1 MGSLMARMPKKRPL
15 YVETYLSRHGRRM
28 WFFRVGKQPRVRLPD
43 EYGSPEFIAAYRE
56 ALAAHL
62 AGEKKPGRTLGWLIQ
77 QYRVSPAHNAL
88 APETKKQFRY
98 QLDRLIERNANAPL
112 DEITP
117 ASIAAGRDARAVK
130 PSDANKYLKCV
141 SALFRFAVDRHLM
154 KSNPAQGIAKLR
166 TPSIGFHTWTED
178 EAAAFEARWPIGTR
192 ERLAFDL
199 LIYTGVRR
207 SDVVRLGRQN
217 TRQGEITITTEKS
230 RNSGRPVEVTIT
242 ILPPLAASIAAAPVG
257 DMNYL
262 VTYKGTAFGKESFG
276 TWFKKACVA
285 AGVPGSSHGLRKLA
299 AVRMAENGATEA
311 ELNAVFGWA
320 NGSDEARVYIAK
332 ASRAKL
338 AKTGIVRFLSP
349 NFSPNLKN
357 NEQKQ

>member
-1 MGSLMARMPKKRPL
+1 MSSMPKKRPL
-15 YVETYLSRHGRRM
+15 YVQTYLSRHGKRM
-28 WFFRVGKQPRVRLPD
+28 WFFRAGRQPRVRLPD
-43 EYGSPEFIAAYRE
+43 EYGSPEFMAAYRE

-77 QYRVSPAHNAL
+77 QYRISPAYTTL
-88 APETKKQFRY
+88 APETMKQFRY
-98 QLDRLIERNANAPL
+98 QLDRMAERARKAPL
-112 DEITP
+112 DEITQ
-117 ASIAAGRDARAVK
+117 ASIAAGRDARAEK
-130 PSDANKYLKCV
+130 PTDANKYLKCS
-141 SALFRFAVDRHLM
+141 SALYRFAVDRRLM
-154 KSNPAQGIAKLR
+154 KSNPAQVVAKLK
-166 TPSIGFHTWTED
+166 TKGQGFHTWTED

-242 ILPPLAASIAAAPVG
+242 ILPPLAVSIAAAPTG
-257 DMNYL
+257 DMTYL
-262 VTYKGTAFGKESFG
+262 VTMKRTAFPKTSFG
-276 TWFKKACVA
+276 NWFKKACVA

-299 AVRMAENGATEA
+299 AVRMAEAGASEA

-320 NGSDEARVYIAK
+320 NGSDEARIYIEK

-338 AKTGIVRFLSP
+338 AKAGILRVLPS
-349 NFSPNLKN
+349 NLYSNLKT